1 MHPDTREYLQSVLDD
16 CIECGVCTEFQSQMG
31 QVPLTFGQLAG
42 KLLVA
47 EDAAAAEGR
56 ALSGR
61 DMPEDVYDF
70 ARSCLLCGRCTSRC
84 PVDIRAL
91 KAVAAVREAIS
102 EAMPRTVDDYRR
114 YRCDRA
120 DSMFNRIRA
129 TQAEKGNMPAAA
141 GAVELAGTST
151 IGDATIPADD
161 ALADTP
167 EARTGTSL
175 FFPGC
180 SLNNNFPGLTEHVRA
195 ALESAGIIDCTSRLC
210 CGRPLFLIG
219 LREDRDAYYRELCR
233 RIVASGAQRVIVSCP
248 NCYYTMGEMFEN
260 CGISDRVELRFISD
274 VLAEEGFRFEPSDAY
289 PFTKVA
295 FHDSCP
301 DRHDGTIARSLRT
314 LFSNVEVVEPENAM
328 LDSICCGS
336 GGFGSVYKQT
346 LPQAMFTKS
355 VSDFFG
361 TRARCMVT
369 SCATCAAAYKSSG
382 MLRCFHYLEL
392 IFGCE
397 MDMDAYNDVFGELWN
412 PDNPRSFAAF
422 DSDEPFFQ

>member
-1 MHPDTREYLQSVLDD
+1 MKSDTREYLQSALDD
-16 CIECGVCTEFQSQMG
+16 CIECGICTSFQEEMG
-31 QVPLTFGQLAG
+31 QIPLAFGQLAG
-42 KLLVA
+42 KLLAA
-47 EDAAAAEGR
+47 EDAAVAESR

-61 DMPEDVYDF
+61 DMPEDAYDF
-70 ARSCLLCGRCTSRC
+70 ARSCLLCGRCTSQC
-84 PVDIRAL
+84 PVDIRAP
-91 KAVAAVREAIS
+91 KVVAAAREVIC
-102 EAMPRTVDDYRR
+102 EAMPRTVGDYRR

-129 TQAEKGNMPAAA
+129 THAEKGNAPAAS
-141 GAVELAGTST
+141 GTPT
-151 IGDATIPADD
+151 IGDPTIPSDD
-161 ALADTP
+161 ALAGTP
-167 EARTGTSL
+167 EAKTGSSL

-195 ALESAGIIDCTSRLC
+195 ALEEAGIIDCTSRLC

-219 LREDRDAYYRELCR
+219 LHADRDAYYRELCD
-233 RIVASGAQRVIVSCP
+233 RIVASGAKRVIVTCP
-248 NCYYTMGEMFEN
+248 NCYYTMREMFETF
-260 CGISDRVELRFISD
+260 GIAGKVELRFISD
-274 VLAEEGFRFEPSDAY
+274 VLAEEGYRFEPSDRF
-289 PFTKVA
+289 PFSKVA

-301 DRHDGTIARSLRT
+301 DRHDGIIARSVRK
-314 LFSNVEVVEPENAM
+314 LFENVEVVEPENAM

-336 GGFGSVYKQT
+336 GGFGSVFKQD

-355 VSDFFG
+355 VSDFFA

-397 MDMDAYNDVFGELWN
+397 MDMDAYNDVFGELWD
-412 PDNPRSFAAF
+412 PANPRNFETI
-422 DSDEPFFQ
+422 DSDEPFFK